1 MHVLALRKSFCLRVP
16 FWPCWHLLPLI
27 QTCWS
32 EGSWV
37 VHHCRPPSC
46 PLQLS
51 GVHRREDE
59 CAVTM
64 LVENILYKHCT
75 DHGVCVGVCVCV
87 LFVYLGHCREQ
98 CASIIRIHLGPVSE
112 GYTASFCLPPCIS
125 LYVCV
130 GLSVAF
136 ICLFL
141 SPGVHFSP
149 FFTSLSVGVWWIKSS
164 SFLKG
169 LHMCVS
175 LCWYFVFES
184 GKKRKSATPNW
195 HLTTSQTAI
204 NQQSKSCI
212 SFLVHWL

>member
-1 MHVLALRKSFCLRVP
+1 M
-16 FWPCWHLLPLI
+16 
-27 QTCWS
+27 
-32 EGSWV
+32 
-37 VHHCRPPSC
+37 
-46 PLQLS
+46 
-51 GVHRREDE
+51 
-59 CAVTM
+59 
-64 LVENILYKHCT
+64 
-75 DHGVCVGVCVCV
+75 VCVSVCVCV

-125 LYVCV
+125 LYVCI

-149 FFTSLSVGVWWIKSS
+149 FFMSLSVGVWWIKSS

-184 GKKRKSATPNW
+184 GKKEKVQPPTDISPHLKLPSISRASPASA
-195 HLTTSQTAI
+195 SSSI
-204 NQQSKSCI
+204 GCS
-212 SFLVHWL
+212 V